1 MAKNQLSSERSQR
14 QLRVAEQIKHVLIDA
29 LKRNKF
35 HDEELL
41 EANLFSVA
49 EVRISP
55 DLKNATAYTTS
66 LKGEEHVKESLKAL
80 NRASGY
86 FQKEIANQLS
96 LKFTPRVKFV
106 SDSSV
111 GNVDRIEEL
120 LRKIHEEEK

>member
-1 MAKNQLSSERSQR
+1 MKKAQPSERSQR

-35 HDEELL
+35 HDEALL

-66 LKGEEHVKESLKAL
+66 LKGEEHVQQSLKAL

-86 FQKEIANQLS
+86 FQKEIAHQLS
-96 LKFTPRVKFV
+96 LKFTPHVKFI

-111 GNVDRIEEL
+111 GTVNRIEEL